1 MVSPNYSSVVMSALG
16 YIQPPDSRIVQAK
29 KPFDWMT
36 DDQFH
41 NLQVSACVCLPLQ
54 TFSGLGNPVLCSVWF
69 DDECLRGL
77 VLEICALEFLN
88 GDFQYSEF

>member
-41 NLQVSACVCLPLQ
+41 NLQVGTCVRLALQ
-54 TFSGLGNPVLCSVWF
+54 TFFGLGNPVLCLVWL

-77 VLEICALEFLN
+77 MSEICTLEFLN
-88 GDFQYSEF
+88 GDFQCSEF

>member
-1 MVSPNYSSVVMSALG
+1 MSQFHQVEESHGSVGPGEREYLVSPNYSSVVMSAMG

-41 NLQVSACVCLPLQ
+41 NLQVSAC
-54 TFSGLGNPVLCSVWF
+54 G
-69 DDECLRGL
+69 
-77 VLEICALEFLN
+77 
-88 GDFQYSEF
+88 